1 MVLSMNVF
9 ERSLL
14 LEAVRLLRRAAAGED
29 IRATAA
35 AFVGGL
41 EIKPTGEVDA
51 AGKIIER
58 VFLKPP

>member
-1 MVLSMNVF
+1 MVLSMSVF

-29 IRATAA
+29 IRKPAA

-41 EIKPTGEVDA
+41 EIKVTGEVDA
-51 AGKIIER
+51 AGKPIER